1 MEATSQDYLSV
12 FLDLICAVNI
22 YIKVL
27 TCMPNVRYNSSSIM
41 CQCQSILTK
50 PRTDKSTI
58 LHFNLSLYCIITFGI
73 LRAYHV
79 L

>member
-1 MEATSQDYLSV
+1 
-12 FLDLICAVNI
+12 
-22 YIKVL
+22 
-27 TCMPNVRYNSSSIM
+27 MPNVRYNSSSIM
-41 CQCQSILTK
+41 CQYQSILTK